1 MNHETI
7 TFEAPLLRGRFIV
20 FSEPPAIEVIRLKQI
35 HSDITLHEG
44 ECSLHVEGDGII
56 GESQTPKAI
65 LTADCLPIVLLSK
78 NQHCVIHAGWKG
90 LANEILLTSV
100 IKKMNPIY
108 AFIGPHIRKSQYE
121 VQADFKKNFTKHLN
135 AFEVVNQKLYF
146 DMSFVAKEQLKNSY
160 PQIVIE
166 DCELCTLSEEKFHSF
181 RRNQTTKRN
190 WNVYV
195 P

>member
-20 FSEPPAIEVIRLKQI
+20 FSEPPEIEVIRLKQI
-35 HSDITLHEG
+35 HSDITLHEDD
-44 ECSLHVEGDGII
+44 CSLRAEGDGIV

-78 NQHCVIHAGWKG
+78 NQHSVIHAGWKG
-90 LANEILLTSV
+90 LANEILLSSV

-121 VQADFKKNFTKHLN
+121 VQADFKKNFAKHLN
-135 AFEVVNQKLYF
+135 AFEVINQKLYF
-146 DMSFVAKEQLKNSY
+146 DMSQVAKEQLKNSY

-166 DCELCTLSEEKFHSF
+166 DCELCTLSEDKFHSF
-181 RRNQTTKRN
+181 RRDQTTKRN